1 MRFVLAA
8 LVPVIFF
15 LGCGK
20 KKSNEVAGTNPQEE
34 KNISSNKT
42 IEKAPLLDV
51 DSVLPNEESNNSGS
65 STPKEEEEGDEEI
78 SAEVKALKEKALSG
92 DASAQ
97 LFLGQSYQRGSGVEK
112 NLDEAINWLRMSAE
126 QGNVYAPHILN
137 KLEQNTGIKPEAKLD
152 N

>member
-34 KNISSNKT
+34 KNIGSNKT

-65 STPKEEEEGDEEI
+65 STPKEEEDGDEEI

-112 NLDEAINWLRMSAE
+112 NLDEAIKWLRMSAE

-137 KLEQNTGIKPEAKLD
+137 KLEQNTGIKPEVKLD